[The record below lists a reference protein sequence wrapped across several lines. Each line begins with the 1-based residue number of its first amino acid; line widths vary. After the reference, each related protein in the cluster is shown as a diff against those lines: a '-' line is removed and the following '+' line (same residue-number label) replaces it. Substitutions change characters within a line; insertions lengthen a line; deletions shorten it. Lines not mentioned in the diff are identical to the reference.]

1 MRGIRYGV
9 PEKGFD
15 LIHDPQLLPVV
26 FPREEPAEI
35 SGRLTEVLREAL
47 CGVKSV
53 VLSTAEEAKRY
64 FLEAERPQGRSLPVL
79 FVIALGKDG
88 VNLEYMRLLR
98 VLREDPALLEGC
110 VGGVITDGESDLY
123 TKAVSRELVF
133 TANRAGCA
141 FVGRPLVEGTR
152 TLSNFSV
159 VAQILSTDEET
170 AYRRSASELVRE
182 IMEFSRRGS
191 AAAFHFLGSGGSVNA
206 GAPDPVPDAG
216 NTAAV
221 GEKCRDEYRDIRP
234 RRKLLVL
241 HASIRKTSN
250 TLAIWN
256 RAEEYLKNYP
266 LEIRTISLQNG
277 TLYDC
282 AGCPYHTCLHY
293 GEQGS
298 CFYGGIMA
306 EEVYPAVR
314 EADAL
319 VMLCANYNDALAA
332 NLTAFINRLT
342 ALFRQVR
349 FYDKAL
355 FAVVVSGYSGSDIVA
370 EQLIAALNMNKTF
383 YLPQRFAL
391 LETAN
396 NAGQAMTLPG
406 IEERI
411 RAFADNIGR
420 TLADAPY

>member
-1 MRGIRYGV
+1 MS
-9 PEKGFD
+9 EKE
-15 LIHDPQLLPVV
+15 LLPVI
-26 FPREEPAEI
+26 FPQEEEAEK
-35 SGRLTEVLREAL
+35 SRRLEEVLKAALAEAG
-47 CGVKSV
+47 GVRPCI
-53 VLSTAEEAKRY
+53 LTTAEEAERF
-64 FLEAERPQGRSLPVL
+64 FLGEGAGTGESGKYRPVL
-79 FVIALGKDG
+79 FVISLGRAG
-88 VNLEYMRLLR
+88 VNLEYMKLLRLLR
-98 VLREDPALLEGC
+98 ENRTMLEGYA
-110 VGGVITDGESDLY
+110 GGVITDGESDLY
-123 TKAVSRELVF
+123 TKSVSRELVF
-133 TANRAGCA
+133 TANLSGCA

-159 VAQILSTDEET
+159 VAQILSTDAET
-170 AYRRSASELVRE
+170 AYRRSAAELVRE
-182 IMEFSRRGS
+182 IL
-191 AAAFHFLGSGGSVNA
+191 AFARKGGAGAPESHFLGSGGSI
-206 GAPDPVPDAG
+206 GTGEPGRGG
-216 NTAAV
+216 NTAAERTAV
-221 GEKCRDEYRDIRP
+221 SGTAAGAGNEAGAGDAAP
-234 RRKLLVL
+234 RKKLLVL

-250 TLAIWN
+250 TLALWN
-256 RAEEYLKNYP
+256 RTEQYLKDAP
-266 LEIRTISLQNG
+266 LDIRIISLQNG

-298 CFYGGIMA
+298 CFYGGVMA

-314 EADAL
+314 EADAI
-319 VMLCANYNDALAA
+319 VMLCANYNDALSA

-383 YLPQRFAL
+383 YLPPRFAL

-396 NAGQAMTLPG
+396 NAGQAVRLPG

-411 RAFADNIGR
+411 RTFAENIKHTLTGR
-420 TLADAPY
+420 KD

>member
-1 MRGIRYGV
+1 MY
-9 PEKGFD
+9 
-15 LIHDPQLLPVV
+15 DPQLLPVIY
-26 FPREEPAEI
+26 PQEGPAGLSE
-35 SGRLTEVLREAL
+35 RLHKVLMEAL
-47 CGVKSV
+47 GGVKYV
-53 VLSTAEEAKRY
+53 VLTTAEEAGRY
-64 FLEAERPQGRSLPVL
+64 FKEAERPAAGFLPVL

-98 VLREDPALLEGC
+98 LLREERSLLEGC
-110 VGGVITDGESDLY
+110 AGGVITDGESDLY

-133 TANRAGCA
+133 TANLAGCA

-170 AYRRSASELVRE
+170 AYRRSAAELVRE
-182 IMEFSRRGS
+182 IFTFSRRG
-191 AAAFHFLGSGGSVNA
+191 AATGSHFLGRGGSVAAGTPQSEETDVNA
-206 GAPDPVPDAG
+206 AAAG
-216 NTAAV
+216 EDGRITP
-221 GEKCRDEYRDIRP
+221 P

-256 RAEEYLKNYP
+256 RAEEYLRDSS

-282 AGCPYHTCLHY
+282 AGCPYSTCLHY

-383 YLPQRFAL
+383 YLPPRFAL

-396 NAGQAMTLPG
+396 NAGQALTLPG
-406 IEERI
+406 IDDRI
-411 RAFADNIGR
+411 RAFAENIRG
-420 TLADAPY
+420 TLEDARS